1 MRNLFKPLAML
12 ALLGTGGFLVVT
24 TCLYLYLSPKL
35 PSVEELKEI
44 ELQIPLRI
52 YSQDLKVIAEFGE
65 KKRSPVS
72 FDEIPQS
79 MIDAFLAA
87 EDDSFFEH
95 RGIVISGLLRAA
107 FELVTTGRIRSGG
120 STITMQVARNFFLSS
135 RQEFS
140 RKFNEILLA
149 FKIEEELT
157 KQEILSLY
165 TNKIYMGNRAY
176 GVGAAAHVYYGKSLQ
191 ELTLAQVAMI
201 AGLPK
206 APSTYNPIANPQRA
220 LLRRNWILGRMLL
233 LDNIDKQQYQL
244 AVAEQD
250 NASYHGSISELDAA
264 YSAEMVRQEVISK
277 FGLKAYTEGYSAI
290 TTIDSSMQKNGVKA
304 LQEGII
310 AYDKR
315 HGYRGPEQL
324 AIPEENWATVLN
336 KTSVYGN
343 LEPAIVSEVAEDH
356 LTLLNRKGELE
367 ALNWVNGLKGLR
379 LFKTINARSAP
390 IQSASDVFTRGDLIR
405 VIRTGDNTLQLAQ
418 IPEVQSALV
427 ALDPQDSAIRALV
440 GGFDFRHSRFN
451 RVTQALRQPGSNFK
465 PFIYTTALDN
475 GFTAASMI
483 NDAPVV
489 FNDKNL
495 EDMWRPENDG
505 GKFYGPTRLREALY
519 RSRNMVSIRL
529 LRRMGID
536 RTLEGLQRFGFD
548 TGEMPLDLSLAL
560 GSHAM
565 TPLKVASAYN
575 IIANGG
581 YRVVPYVLA
590 TVVDRDGNI
599 IYRATPDTVC
609 VNCDTA
615 APLFSQEFSNQ
626 EPSNQKLSNQGLS
639 NESVSSDYQTNNSS
653 KSFSSA
659 VDEVDLQLEELLNEL
674 ARESLPEDERQSFE
688 LIKQALEKLPDTTNP
703 AAVRVIDK
711 KTAYIIDSM
720 LKDVILRGTGVKAK
734 VLNRSDLAGKTGT
747 TNGPRDAWFS
757 GYSPH
762 LTVTTW
768 VGFDDNSLIGRNEY
782 GGSAALPIWID
793 FIREALDG
801 KTDTNRPQPD
811 GIVMVKIDAKTGM
824 RVDPNQTGIFE
835 FFKAENVPEL
845 TGGEALPSGAQNS
858 LPDDLF

>member
-1 MRNLFKPLAML
+1 ML
-12 ALLGTGGFLVVT
+12 ALLGTGGFLVVA

-95 RGIVISGLLRAA
+95 RGIVVSGLLRAA
-107 FELVTTGRIRSGG
+107 VELVTTGSIRSGG
-120 STITMQVARNFFLSS
+120 STITMQVARNFFLSN
-135 RQEFS
+135 RQEFT

-149 FKIEEELT
+149 FKIEEELS
-157 KQEILSLY
+157 KEEILSLY

-176 GVGAAAHVYYGKSLQ
+176 GVGAAAHVYYGKDLD
-191 ELTLAQVAMI
+191 ELSIAQIAMI

-220 LLRRNWILGRMLL
+220 LIRRNWILGRMLL
-233 LDNIDKQQYQL
+233 LENIDKQQYQ
-244 AVAEQD
+244 ASVAEQD

-264 YSAEMVRQEVISK
+264 YIAEMVRQQVISK

-290 TTIDSSMQKNGVKA
+290 TTIDSKMQKSGVKA
-304 LQEGII
+304 LQSGIM

-315 HGYRGPEQL
+315 HGYRGPEQSAL
-324 AIPEENWATVLN
+324 PEEEWQAVLS

-343 LEPAIVSEVAEDH
+343 LEPAIVSDVAEDH
-356 LTLLNRKGELE
+356 LTLLNRSGELE
-367 ALNWVNGLKGLR
+367 DLNWADGLKGLR
-379 LFKTINARSAP
+379 LFKTINARTAP
-390 IQSASDVFTRGDLIR
+390 IQGASEVFTRGDLIR
-405 VIRTGDNTLQLAQ
+405 VTRSANNSLQLAQ
-418 IPEVQSALV
+418 IPEVQAALI
-427 ALDPQDSAIRALV
+427 ALDPQDSAIRSLV

-475 GFTAASMI
+475 GFTAASVI

-581 YRVVPYVLA
+581 YSVEPYLLA
-590 TVVDRDGNI
+590 TVIDRDGNV
-599 IYRATPDTVC
+599 IYRATPATVC
-609 VNCDTA
+609 ENCDSTNGQPANPALA
-615 APLFSQEFSNQ
+615 A
-626 EPSNQKLSNQGLS
+626 EPFANG
-639 NESVSSDYQTNNSS
+639 
-653 KSFSSA
+653 

-674 ARESLPEDERQSFE
+674 AEESLPQEERESFE
-688 LIKQALEKLPDTTNP
+688 LVKRALKQLPEANNP
-703 AAVRVIDK
+703 VATRVIDK

-720 LKDVILRGTGVKAK
+720 LKDVILRGTGTKAK
-734 VLNRSDLAGKTGT
+734 VLKRSDLAGKTGT

-757 GYSPH
+757 GYSPQ
-762 LTVTTW
+762 LTVSTW

-793 FIREALDG
+793 FVREALDG
-801 KTDTNRPQPD
+801 VADVNRPQPD
-811 GIVMVKIDAKTGM
+811 GMLMVKIDAKTGK
-824 RVDPNQTGIFE
+824 RVDPNQSGIFE

-845 TGGEALPSGAQNS
+845 TGGEALPSGAENN

>member
-1 MRNLFKPLAML
+1 MPENGISADATNMRKLIKPLALL
-12 ALLGTGGFLVVT
+12 ALLGTGGFLVVAS
-24 TCLYLYLSPKL
+24 CLYLYLSPKL

-65 KKRSPVS
+65 KKRSPVL
-72 FDEIPQS
+72 FNEIPQP

-107 FELVTTGRIRSGG
+107 VELVTTGQIRSGG
-120 STITMQVARNFFLSS
+120 STITMQVARNFFLNN
-135 RQEFS
+135 RQEFT

-149 FKIEEELT
+149 FKIEEGLT

-191 ELTLAQVAMI
+191 DLTLAETAMI

-220 LLRRNWILGRMLL
+220 LQRRNWILGRMLL
-233 LDNIDKQQYQL
+233 LKNITTEQYQAAL
-244 AVAEQD
+244 SEEDHAT
-250 NASYHGSISELDAA
+250 YHGSISELDAA
-264 YSAEMVRQEVISK
+264 YIAEMVRQDVIEK

-290 TTIDSSMQKNGVKA
+290 TTIDSTMQKKGVEA
-304 LQEGII
+304 LQVGIL
-310 AYDKR
+310 AYDQR
-315 HGYRGPEQL
+315 HGYRGAEKT
-324 AIPEENWATVLN
+324 AIAEEEWRDILN
-336 KTSVYGN
+336 KTSTFGK
-343 LEPAIVSEVAEDH
+343 LEPVIVSDVTVDR
-356 LTLLNRKGELE
+356 LTLLNRNGELE
-367 ALNWVNGLKGLR
+367 DLNWIDGLKDLR
-379 LFKTINARSAP
+379 LYKTVNARGAP
-390 IQSASDVFTRGDLIR
+390 IADASEAFKRGDLIR
-405 VIRTGDNTLQLAQ
+405 VIRRADNSPTLAQ
-418 IPEVQSALV
+418 LPEVQAALV
-427 ALDPQDSAIRALV
+427 ALDPRDGAIRTLV

-451 RVTQALRQPGSNFK
+451 RVTQALRQPGSSFK
-465 PFIYTTALDN
+465 PFIYATALSS
-475 GFTAASMI
+475 GFTPASLI

-495 EDMWRPENDG
+495 EDLWRPENDG

-536 RTLEGLQRFGFD
+536 RTLESLQTFGFE
-548 TGEMPLDLSLAL
+548 TGDMPLDLSLAL
-560 GSHAM
+560 GSHAL
-565 TPLKVASAYN
+565 TPLKIASAYN

-581 YRVVPYVLA
+581 YRVSPYLLA
-590 TVVDRDGNI
+590 TVVDRDGNV
-599 IYRATPDTVC
+599 IYQAAPETVC
-609 VNCDTA
+609 DSCGTADGSDNNRLLEGSASAYSAAVN
-615 APLFSQEFSNQ
+615 
-626 EPSNQKLSNQGLS
+626 
-639 NESVSSDYQTNNSS
+639 
-653 KSFSSA
+653 
-659 VDEVDLQLEELLNEL
+659 EVDLQLEELLNSL
-674 ARESLPEDERQSFE
+674 ASESLAEETRQSLE
-688 LIKQALEKLPDTTNP
+688 VIKRALEQQPD
-703 AAVRVIDK
+703 AAKPRAERVINEQI
-711 KTAYIIDSM
+711 AYLIDSM

-734 VLNRSDLAGKTGT
+734 VLKRKDLAGKTGT

-768 VGFDDNSLIGRNEY
+768 VGFDNNSLIGRNEY

-793 FIREALDG
+793 FVRDALNG
-801 KTDTNRPQPD
+801 KPNIERPQPD
-811 GIVMVKIDAKTGM
+811 GIVMVKVDAKTGK
-824 RVDPNQTGIFE
+824 RVAPNQSGIFE
-835 FFKAENVPEL
+835 FFRTENVPEL
-845 TGGEALPSGAQNS
+845 IGGETLPAGAENT

>member
-1 MRNLFKPLAML
+1 MRKLLKPLAML
-12 ALLGTGGFLVVT
+12 ALLGAGGFLVVA

-72 FDEIPQS
+72 FDEIPES

-95 RGIVISGLLRAA
+95 RGIVVSGLLRAA
-107 FELVTTGRIRSGG
+107 IELVTTGSIRSGG
-120 STITMQVARNFFLSS
+120 STITMQVARNFFLSN
-135 RQEFS
+135 RQEFT

-149 FKIEEELT
+149 FKIEGELS
-157 KQEILSLY
+157 KEEILSLY

-176 GVGAAAHVYYGKSLQ
+176 GVGAAAHVYYGKSLD
-191 ELTLAQVAMI
+191 ELSLAQIAMI

-220 LLRRNWILGRMLL
+220 LLRRNWILRRMLL
-233 LDNIDKQQYQL
+233 LENISQQQYQA

-250 NASYHGSISELDAA
+250 NASYHGSISELNAA
-264 YSAEMVRQEVISK
+264 YIAEMVRQQVISK

-290 TTIDSSMQKNGVKA
+290 TTIDSKMQKSAVMA
-304 LQEGII
+304 LQSGIM

-315 HGYRGPEQL
+315 HGYRGPEQTAL
-324 AIPEENWATVLN
+324 PEEEWETVLG
-336 KTSVYGN
+336 KTPVYGQ
-343 LEPAIVSEVAEDH
+343 LEPIIVSEVAEDH
-356 LTLLNRKGELE
+356 LTLRNRNGEFE
-367 ALNWVNGLKGLR
+367 DLNWVDGLKGLR
-379 LFKTINARSAP
+379 LFKTINARTAP
-390 IQSASDVFTRGDLIR
+390 IQGASEVFTKGDLIR
-405 VIRTGDNTLQLAQ
+405 VIRSPNNRLQLAQ
-418 IPEVQSALV
+418 VPEVQAALI
-427 ALDPQDSAIRALV
+427 ALEPQDSAIRSLV

-475 GFTAASMI
+475 GFTAASVI

-581 YRVVPYVLA
+581 YRVDPYLLA
-590 TVVDRDGNI
+590 TVIDRDGNI
-599 IYRATPDTVC
+599 IYRATPATVC
-609 VNCDTA
+609 ENCDTVD
-615 APLFSQEFSNQ
+615 PLPKESFSN
-626 EPSNQKLSNQGLS
+626 
-639 NESVSSDYQTNNSS
+639 T
-653 KSFSSA
+653 
-659 VDEVDLQLEELLNEL
+659 VDEVDLQLEELLAEL
-674 ARESLPEDERQSFE
+674 ARESLPEEERESFE
-688 LIKQALEKLPDTTNP
+688 LIKRALEDLPEANNP
-703 AAVRVIDK
+703 VAPRVIDK
-711 KTAYIIDSM
+711 QTAYIIDSM
-720 LKDVILRGTGVKAK
+720 LKDVILRGTGKKARILK
-734 VLNRSDLAGKTGT
+734 RSDLAGKTGT

-762 LTVTTW
+762 LTVSTW
-768 VGFDDNSLIGRNEY
+768 VGFDNNALIGRNEY

-801 KTDTNRPQPD
+801 KADINRSQPD
-811 GIVMVKIDAKTGM
+811 GMLMVKIDAKTGK
-824 RVDPNQTGIFE
+824 RVDPNQSGIFE

-845 TGGEALPSGAQNS
+845 TGGEALPSGAENS

>member
-1 MRNLFKPLAML
+1 ML
-12 ALLGTGGFLVVT
+12 ALLGTGGFLVVA

-72 FDEIPQS
+72 FDEIPQP

-95 RGIVISGLLRAA
+95 GGIVVSGLLRAA
-107 FELVTTGRIRSGG
+107 VELVTTGSIRSGG
-120 STITMQVARNFFLSS
+120 STITMQVARNFFLSN
-135 RQEFS
+135 RQEFT

-157 KQEILSLY
+157 KEEILSLY

-176 GVGAAAHVYYGKSLQ
+176 GVGAAAHVYYGKDLD
-191 ELTLAQVAMI
+191 ELSIAQIAMI

-220 LLRRNWILGRMLL
+220 LIRRNWILGRMLL
-233 LDNIDKQQYQL
+233 LENIDKQQYQA

-264 YSAEMVRQEVISK
+264 YIAEMVRQEVINK

-290 TTIDSSMQKNGVKA
+290 TTIDSKMQKSAVKA
-304 LQEGII
+304 LQSGIM

-315 HGYRGPEQL
+315 HGYRGPEQSAL
-324 AIPEENWATVLN
+324 AEEEWRAVLN

-356 LTLLNRKGELE
+356 LTLLNRNGEFE
-367 ALNWVNGLKGLR
+367 DLNWADGLKGLR
-379 LFKTINARSAP
+379 LFKTINARTAP
-390 IQSASDVFTRGDLIR
+390 IQGASEVFARGDLIR
-405 VIRTGDNTLQLAQ
+405 VTRSANNNLQLAQ
-418 IPEVQSALV
+418 IPEVQAALI
-427 ALDPQDSAIRALV
+427 ALDPQDSAIRSLV

-451 RVTQALRQPGSNFK
+451 RVTQAQRQPGSNFK

-475 GFTAASMI
+475 GFTAASVI

-581 YRVVPYVLA
+581 YSVEPYLLT
-590 TVVDRDGNI
+590 TVIDRDGNV
-599 IYRATPDTVC
+599 IYRATPATVC
-609 VNCDTA
+609 ENCDPTNGQPANSALA
-615 APLFSQEFSNQ
+615 A
-626 EPSNQKLSNQGLS
+626 EPFANG
-639 NESVSSDYQTNNSS
+639 
-653 KSFSSA
+653 

-674 ARESLPEDERQSFE
+674 AGESLPQEERESFE
-688 LIKQALEKLPDTTNP
+688 LVKRALKQLPEANNP
-703 AAVRVIDK
+703 VAKRVINQQ
-711 KTAYIIDSM
+711 TAYIIDSM
-720 LKDVILRGTGVKAK
+720 LKDVILRGTGTKAK
-734 VLNRSDLAGKTGT
+734 VLKRSDLAGKTGT

-757 GYSPH
+757 GYSPQ
-762 LTVTTW
+762 LTVSTW

-793 FIREALDG
+793 FVREALDG
-801 KTDTNRPQPD
+801 VVDANRPQPD
-811 GIVMVKIDAKTGM
+811 GMLMVKIDAKTGK
-824 RVDPNQTGIFE
+824 RVDPNQSGIFE
-835 FFKAENVPEL
+835 FFKTENVPEL
-845 TGGEALPSGAQNS
+845 TGDEALPSGAENN

>member
-1 MRNLFKPLAML
+1 MA
-12 ALLGTGGFLVVT
+12 

-72 FDEIPQS
+72 FEEIPQA

-95 RGIVISGLLRAA
+95 RGIVVSGLLRAA
-107 FELVTTGRIRSGG
+107 VELVTTGSIRSGG
-120 STITMQVARNFFLSS
+120 STITMQVARNFFLSN
-135 RQEFS
+135 RQEFT

-149 FKIEEELT
+149 FRIEEGLT
-157 KQEILSLY
+157 KEEILSLY

-176 GVGAAAHVYYGKSLQ
+176 GVGAAAHVYYGKSLE
-191 ELTLAQVAMI
+191 ELSIAQIAMI

-206 APSTYNPIANPQRA
+206 APSSYNPIANPQRA

-233 LDNIDKQQYQL
+233 LGNIDKQQYQA
-244 AVAEQD
+244 AVTEQD

-264 YSAEMVRQEVISK
+264 YIAEMVRQQVITK
-277 FGLKAYTEGYSAI
+277 FGLKAYTKGYSAI
-290 TTIDSSMQKNGVKA
+290 TTIDSGMQKSAVKA
-304 LQEGII
+304 LQAGIL

-315 HGYRGPEQL
+315 HGYRGPEQT
-324 AIPEENWATVLN
+324 AIAENEWESVLR
-336 KTSVYGN
+336 KTSILGG

-356 LTLLNRKGELE
+356 LTLLNRNGELE
-367 ALNWVNGLKGLR
+367 DLNWVDGLQGLR
-379 LFKTINARSAP
+379 LFKTVNARSAP
-390 IQSASDVFTRGDLIR
+390 IESAADVFKRGDLIR
-405 VIRTGDNTLQLAQ
+405 VIRSANNSLQLAQ
-418 IPEVQSALV
+418 VPEVQSALI
-427 ALDPQDSAIRALV
+427 ALNPQDSAIRSLV
-440 GGFDFRHSRFN
+440 GGFDYRHSRFN

-465 PFIYTTALDN
+465 PFVYTTALDY
-475 GFTAASMI
+475 GFTAASII

-581 YRVVPYVLA
+581 YSVTPYVLA
-590 TVVDRDGNI
+590 TVIDRDGNI
-599 IYRATPDTVC
+599 IYQATPAKVC
-609 VNCDTA
+609 ENCDTA
-615 APLFSQEFSNQ
+615 DPL
-626 EPSNQKLSNQGLS
+626 LSS
-639 NESVSSDYQTNNSS
+639 E
-653 KSFSSA
+653 SFSMT
-659 VDEVDLQLEELLNEL
+659 VDEVDLQMEELLDEL
-674 ARESLPEDERQSFE
+674 ARESLPQQEQESFE
-688 LIKQALEKLPDTTNP
+688 LVKRTLEAMPQAKKPNAP
-703 AAVRVIDK
+703 RVIEQQ
-711 KTAYIIDSM
+711 TAYIIDSM
-720 LKDVILRGTGVKAK
+720 LKDVILRGTGKKAR
-734 VLNRSDLAGKTGT
+734 VLKRSDLAGKTGT

-768 VGFDDNSLIGRNEY
+768 VGFDDNGLIGRNEY

-793 FIREALDG
+793 FMREALEG
-801 KTDTNRPQPD
+801 KADAERSQPN
-811 GIVMVKIDAKTGM
+811 GMVMVKIDAKTGK
-824 RVDPNQTGIFE
+824 RVDPNQSGIFE

-845 TGGEALPSGAQNS
+845 TGSETLPNGTENS